1 VAGVEDPVFYNNNM
15 SMGIPH
21 HHQHHHQQQYPST
34 ATSFIDPLAAPPN
47 AVGGGG
53 GGLVGMM
60 GGGGS
65 GIGGGS
71 GYHTYYPTAQ
81 PADNL
86 YPVNKKMLYSIYAT
100 QYILYTTFNILIYT
114 DVLHSTFYILYCID
128 IILLI
133 YYIPSKICVNG
144 TTIYGNGF
152 FRKNQNKA
160 NQQNGS
166 FYKK

>member
-21 HHQHHHQQQYPST
+21 HHQHQHHQQYPST

-53 GGLVGMM
+53 GLVGM
-60 GGGGS
+60 GSGGS
-65 GIGGGS
+65 GIGGGGS

-86 YPVNKKMLYSIYAT
+86 YPVNK
-100 QYILYTTFNILIYT
+100 
-114 DVLHSTFYILYCID
+114 
-128 IILLI
+128 
-133 YYIPSKICVNG
+133 
-144 TTIYGNGF
+144 
-152 FRKNQNKA
+152 
-160 NQQNGS
+160 
-166 FYKK
+166 